1 MTIRRKMALP
11 ALGALLVLGLM
22 VVAQSATATHV
33 RPKAATPFYASTVP
47 SYQPCVTPNRVHAA
61 PLAYSSCNPPVQT
74 SPNVTVGSPDANG
87 AAANSVG
94 FIKLVVTNGP
104 GAADADVAITANIS
118 DVRCQGA
125 TVACGA
131 ANAAAGPDYVGALL
145 GTASLNITDVRCQG
159 ATVACGAA
167 NAAAGP
173 DYVGALLGTAS
184 LNITDH
190 NNSDPLIPGD
200 PFDDPATG
208 TQPAFPVVT
217 TCAAT
222 AATTA
227 GSTCSA
233 ATTANSTAPGA
244 ITEGKRGIVEISQLR
259 VFDGGPD
266 GTPNTGNESLFEVQG
281 IFIP

>member
-1 MTIRRKMALP
+1 MGRLVLKKVSIAALA
-11 ALGALLVLGLM
+11 ALFALGLM
-22 VVAQSATATHV
+22 VIAQSASATHV

-47 SYQPCVTPNRVHAA
+47 AYQPCVTPNRVHAA
-61 PLAYSSCNPPVQT
+61 PLSYSSCNPPVQT

-104 GAADADVAITANIS
+104 GTNDADVAITS
-118 DVRCQGA
+118 
-125 TVACGA
+125 
-131 ANAAAGPDYVGALL
+131 
-145 GTASLNITDVRCQG
+145 NITDVRCQG
-159 ATVACGAA
+159 ATVACGSA

-190 NNSDPLIPGD
+190 NNAPTAAG
-200 PFDDPATG
+200 PFTDAATG
-208 TQPAFPVVT
+208 TQPSFPVVT

-222 AATTA
+222 AATTI

-233 ATTANSTAPGA
+233 STTANSTAPGA
-244 ITEGKRGIVEISQLR
+244 VVEGKRGIVEISQLK

>member
-1 MTIRRKMALP
+1 MTLGRKSIVAAGAAL
-11 ALGALLVLGLM
+11 AVASLM
-22 VVAQSATATHV
+22 IIATSATATHV

-47 SYQPCVTPNRVHAA
+47 SYVPCTTPNRVHAA
-61 PLAYSSCNPPVQT
+61 PLSYSSCNPPVQT

-94 FIKLVVTNGP
+94 FIKLVVNNGP
-104 GAADADVAITANIS
+104 GAADADVAITA
-118 DVRCQGA
+118 
-125 TVACGA
+125 
-131 ANAAAGPDYVGALL
+131 
-145 GTASLNITDVRCQG
+145 NITDVRCQG

-190 NNSDPLIPGD
+190 NNAPTAAG
-200 PFDDPATG
+200 PFVDPATG
-208 TQPAFPVVT
+208 TQPSFPVVT

-222 AATTA
+222 AANTA
-227 GSTCSA
+227 IGSTCSA

-244 ITEGKRGIVEISQLR
+244 VTEGKRGIVEISQLR

-266 GTPNTGNESLFEVQG
+266 GTPNTGNEALFEVQG